1 MLRPLSLPPSPRP
14 AIGHHDAPLQLRAP
28 AGRRGGW
35 EGEPARGTAS
45 QNVSLPW
52 FVLILKALSSPRR
65 QRKGACEGE
74 GDPMAGPG
82 DAQAA
87 AARPPAA
94 GAGRARPDAPR
105 PPSPRLTPPH
115 AAPRRPRSRR
125 PLPKAQARGEGAALS
140 NAGGGGGHGAA
151 RPYLGPSGWRGAP
164 AASPRRSCSFCP
176 TAAAATTTTG
186 QRLPPLRPHL
196 APLHLAAGGRRPE
209 PRGAAGS
216 ASGPARSAHAQTPAA
231 PQWACARVRAR
242 RHPGPPPGAGWQDQA

>member
-1 MLRPLSLPPSPRP
+1 MTAATAHVLRPLSLPPSPRP
-14 AIGHHDAPLQLRAP
+14 AIGHHDAPLQPRAL

-115 AAPRRPRSRR
+115 TAPRRPRSRR

-164 AASPRRSCSFCP
+164 AASPRRSCSSCP

-231 PQWACARVRAR
+231 PQ
-242 RHPGPPPGAGWQDQA
+242 